1 MAHVI
6 RISYKPQYQPRFDY
20 PEEEVTR
27 HRKMISEAEKS
38 TGQQIGM
45 GPLTSI
51 RLDASLAPRT
61 ARQTSDHKKL
71 YDFVPTRYAWLLSR
85 RAMELIESIDRG
97 IHQFIPFDLRL
108 KDGFPAPEPRWIFN
122 NCARLDTAIAPEH
135 STAGPVMPDNPNWF
149 FAFDPGPQKLAVYKD
164 KVAHRAIWSDR
175 RFKRL
180 FVSDLFWNELQKLGI
195 KEIESELPA
204 PEV

>member
-1 MAHVI
+1 
-6 RISYKPQYQPRFDY
+6 
-20 PEEEVTR
+20 
-27 HRKMISEAEKS
+27 
-38 TGQQIGM
+38 
-45 GPLTSI
+45 
-51 RLDASLAPRT
+51 
-61 ARQTSDHKKL
+61 
-71 YDFVPTRYAWLLSR
+71 
-85 RAMELIESIDRG
+85 
-97 IHQFIPFDLRL
+97 
-108 KDGFPAPEPRWIFN
+108 
-122 NCARLDTAIAPEH
+122 
-135 STAGPVMPDNPNWF
+135 VMPDNPNWF